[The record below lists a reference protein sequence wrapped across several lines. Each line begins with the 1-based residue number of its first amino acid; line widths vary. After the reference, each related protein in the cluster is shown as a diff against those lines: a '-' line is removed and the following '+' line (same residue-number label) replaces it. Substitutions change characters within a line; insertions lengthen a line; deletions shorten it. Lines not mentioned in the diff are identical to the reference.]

1 MQVANS
7 NTNFKMNA
15 IENLLK
21 ARNQNFVS
29 IPGIREHIVAYLSS
43 GKSMHCTQVFSKQG
57 AKGTRPLL
65 EKILDNSMATC
76 KFQVPKE
83 SSIFISFD
91 NIQKLYKMYRL
102 GCKDKAIATVVTSVL
117 CIMPD
122 GPLKSHIQFDPNLSP
137 ENWLYKFAMNKKA
150 QYTVATIDRD
160 ILKESLIW
168 SDNLLN
174 EIKTMFRKRL
184 EVAIKKV
191 EEEFDAGNDDCI
203 DNAVEQATAK
213 KRKICERGHVNENV
227 RKNRKKCQ
235 TCNSNLKER
244 SIHKNEDTDIFD
256 MDEIIFKKKSKSTL
270 HHSIENVFLESKP
283 EAKSMGAIPLN
294 PNTPDRIAD
303 VLEYIQK
310 QCGIFNTYSTKVVFS
325 NDGKVLKTETCGN
338 KNGERKFIV
347 VTADGLPYKI
357 MIKLINDVFVCLTCK
372 QEFKHIADITE
383 HMKMKDHKEYFQ
395 KFGNILPNIGQ
406 FHYSLTMLR
415 SYVKL
420 VWNINLSELCKSIHF
435 ESPKAQYVQEKVKD
449 FHKSLDTFRISQEA
463 KLRELAYPFV
473 KYARKNKVN
482 TSIESYYLW
491 KKWFVKNENY
501 ILVHD
506 IEEVYGTS
514 FSLYHSS
521 IRANNFRYSEIAKQ
535 VFSPLFHVN
544 NNSNY
549 AVMDIHTQ
557 YLTEICSKRVPD
569 LHEYLSLRKGTNFT
583 GEKFNSEPY
592 DERHEEYNKRG
603 LNMFNIKSIEDFE
616 KAFLLVDEFSK
627 VKNVCFEDYNIKP
640 HGGINSPNIPDYEPS
655 IMKMRIRM
663 RENNYLNLPEKET
676 PLRGLGNKEL
686 LNPKLLQ
693 LFETA
698 KKQKTE
704 NVLNVIRYND
714 FEKAFTTGV
723 QMKVIKS
730 EVVDKLDTNYEVQIR
745 ILIESEEDL
754 ETREMLREYF
764 EKSQDHPS
772 FSEEK
777 FIDDI
782 LSKKFSFL

>member
-1 MQVANS
+1 
-7 NTNFKMNA
+7 
-15 IENLLK
+15 
-21 ARNQNFVS
+21 
-29 IPGIREHIVAYLSS
+29 
-43 GKSMHCTQVFSKQG
+43 
-57 AKGTRPLL
+57 
-65 EKILDNSMATC
+65 
-76 KFQVPKE
+76 
-83 SSIFISFD
+83 
-91 NIQKLYKMYRL
+91 
-102 GCKDKAIATVVTSVL
+102 
-117 CIMPD
+117 
-122 GPLKSHIQFDPNLSP
+122 
-137 ENWLYKFAMNKKA
+137 
-150 QYTVATIDRD
+150 
-160 ILKESLIW
+160 
-168 SDNLLN
+168 
-174 EIKTMFRKRL
+174 
-184 EVAIKKV
+184 
-191 EEEFDAGNDDCI
+191 
-203 DNAVEQATAK
+203 
-213 KRKICERGHVNENV
+213 
-227 RKNRKKCQ
+227 
-235 TCNSNLKER
+235 
-244 SIHKNEDTDIFD
+244 

-294 PNTPDRIAD
+294 PNTPNRIAD

-463 KLRELAYPFV
+463 KLCELAYPFV

-491 KKWFVKNENY
+491 KKWFVKNESY

-616 KAFLLVDEFSK
+616 K
-627 VKNVCFEDYNIKP
+627 
-640 HGGINSPNIPDYEPS
+640 
-655 IMKMRIRM
+655 
-663 RENNYLNLPEKET
+663 
-676 PLRGLGNKEL
+676 
-686 LNPKLLQ
+686 
-693 LFETA
+693 LFC
-698 KKQKTE
+698 
-704 NVLNVIRYND
+704 
-714 FEKAFTTGV
+714 
-723 QMKVIKS
+723 
-730 EVVDKLDTNYEVQIR
+730 
-745 ILIESEEDL
+745 
-754 ETREMLREYF
+754 
-764 EKSQDHPS
+764 
-772 FSEEK
+772 
-777 FIDDI
+777 
-782 LSKKFSFL
+782 